1 MGVIEEARKLRRLIE
16 SMAENLDDE
25 TAEENVNV
33 FPKWQEGVLYEVGY
47 KVRYNDVLYKVIQE
61 HTSQSDWTP
70 DVAASL
76 FARNH
81 SQPDEGGEE
90 EEFPEWVQPTGGHDA
105 YNTGDKVTHNEK
117 HWESLIDANVWEP
130 GTTGTE
136 ALWGEIE

>member
-61 HTSQSDWTP
+61 HTSQSDWAP
-70 DVAASL
+70 DVSVSL

-90 EEFPEWVQPTGGHDA
+90 EEFPEYVQPTA
-105 YNTGDKVTHNEK
+105 ENPYMTGDKVTFNGEHYIC
-117 HWESLIDANVWEP
+117 LIDNCVWSPTDYPQGWEKV
-130 GTTGTE
+130 E
-136 ALWGEIE
+136 

>member
-70 DVAASL
+70 DVAVSL

-90 EEFPEWVQPTGGHDA
+90 EEFPEWVQPTA
-105 YNTGDKVTHNEK
+105 ENPYMTGDKVTFNGEHYIC
-117 HWESLIDANVWEP
+117 LIDNCVWSPTDYPQGWEKV
-130 GTTGTE
+130 E
-136 ALWGEIE
+136 

>member
-70 DVAASL
+70 DVAVSL

-90 EEFPEWVQPTGGHDA
+90 EEFPEYVQPTA
-105 YNTGDKVTHNEK
+105 ENPYMTGDKVTFNGEHYIC
-117 HWESLIDANVWEP
+117 LIDNCVWSPTDYPQGWEKV
-130 GTTGTE
+130 E
-136 ALWGEIE
+136 

>member
-47 KVRYNDVLYKVIQE
+47 KVRYNNVLYKVIQE

-70 DVAASL
+70 DVAVSL

-90 EEFPEWVQPTGGHDA
+90 EEFPEWVQPTA
-105 YNTGDKVTHNEK
+105 ENPYMTGDKVTFNGERYIC
-117 HWESLIDANVWEP
+117 LIDNCVWSPTDYPQGWEKV
-130 GTTGTE
+130 E
-136 ALWGEIE
+136 

>member
-70 DVAASL
+70 DVAVSL

-90 EEFPEWVQPTGGHDA
+90 EEFPEYVQPTA
-105 YNTGDKVTHNEK
+105 ENPYMTGDKVTFNGEHYIC
-117 HWESLIDANVWEP
+117 LIDNCVWSPTDYPSGWEKV
-130 GTTGTE
+130 E
-136 ALWGEIE
+136 

>member
-70 DVAASL
+70 DVAVSL

-90 EEFPEWVQPTGGHDA
+90 EEFPEYVQPTA
-105 YNTGDKVTHNEK
+105 ENPYMTGDKVTFNGERYIC
-117 HWESLIDANVWEP
+117 LIDNCVWSPTDYPQGWEKV
-130 GTTGTE
+130 E
-136 ALWGEIE
+136 

>member
-70 DVAASL
+70 DVAVSL

-90 EEFPEWVQPTGGHDA
+90 EEFPEYVQPTA
-105 YNTGDKVTHNEK
+105 ENPYMTGDKVTFNGEHYIC
-117 HWESLIDANVWEP
+117 LIDNCVWSPADYPQGWEKV
-130 GTTGTE
+130 E
-136 ALWGEIE
+136 